1 MMYVS
6 YLCFGQV
13 QLPRQL
19 RALAADYVLAAL
31 ELELEP
37 VELLCSEGGPRAF
50 WPVEVETLW
59 QHDLP
64 DGSLGICG
72 YTARQCVKCPIVL
85 LQLYIL

>member
-19 RALAADYVLAAL
+19 SALAADYVLAAL

-37 VELLCSEGGPRAF
+37 VELLGG
-50 WPVEVETLW
+50 E
-59 QHDLP
+59 
-64 DGSLGICG
+64 
-72 YTARQCVKCPIVL
+72 
-85 LQLYIL
+85 

>member
-1 MMYVS
+1 MMSVS
-6 YLCFGQV
+6 YLCLRQV

-19 RALAADYVLAAL
+19 SALSADYILAAL

-64 DGSLGICG
+64 DGTLSICG
-72 YTARQCVKCPIVL
+72 YRSRTV
-85 LQLYIL
+85 